1 MTSANPWAPLFPTVT
16 ELEAPIME
24 LENRARIMFRIT
36 GDMDEGDG
44 MAVYQLACDVK
55 TATSR
60 LSEIHRQLFRITHPN
75 PDRVVEAQKLAEN
88 TAHEAVAP
96 VDAESPRTGVGPP
109 RRAADAE
116 LSHTIPAMPNRVG
129 KSG

>member
-16 ELEAPIME
+16 QLEAPIME

-55 TATSR
+55 AATAR
-60 LSEIHRQLFRITHPN
+60 LSEIHRQLFRMTHPN
-75 PDRVVEAQKLAEN
+75 PDRVAKAQKLAEDS
-88 TAHEAVAP
+88 AQVAKAP
-96 VDAESPRTGVGPP
+96 VSAPEPLRTGDWT
-109 RRAADAE
+109 ADAD
-116 LSHTIPAMPNRVG
+116 LSHTIPTMPNRAG
-129 KSG
+129 KTG